1 MDSNNLRWEIG
12 ERVRECRLKAGY
24 TQAQC
29 AEIMDISINFL
40 SEIENGKKGMSQ
52 ETIYKFCKNLE
63 ISADYILF
71 GSQQNKLPNK
81 LIDTVNNLSDDE
93 LSILSNYITALERIR
108 KF

>member
-1 MDSNNLRWEIG
+1 MDSNNLKWDIG

-71 GSQQNKLPNK
+71 GSQHSKLPNK
-81 LIDTVNNLSDDE
+81 LIVTVNNLSDEE
-93 LSILSNYITALERIR
+93 LSILSDYIVVLKKMREI
-108 KF
+108 